1 MNRTVTFDMQ
11 RIEEAIYRAFR
22 ASYEQ
27 IKVDYE
33 EPEIP
38 DEDLDLQEEIVRE
51 VIENYRNGHSIQ
63 EVADEIIDSIVARLL
78 IDSEIGA
85 QQITFLKTA
94 IRRGCRRGQ
103 ASCSLLIKSLLE
115 KLNRHTG
122 RISNGDSIYRAKA
135 AAVPTPPT
143 HQIFIGGVAA

>member
-63 EVADEIIDSIVARLL
+63 EVADEVIDSIVERLL
-78 IDSEIGA
+78 IVSEIDA
-85 QQITFLKTA
+85 QQITFLKAA

-115 KLNRHTG
+115 KLNRNAG

-143 HQIFIGGVAA
+143 NQICVGGVAV

>member
-1 MNRTVTFDMQ
+1 MDRTVTFDMQ
-11 RIEEAIYRAFR
+11 RIEEAIYRAFQ
-22 ASYEQ
+22 ASYGQ
-27 IKVDYE
+27 IQVNYE

-38 DEDLDLQEEIVRE
+38 DEQLELQEEIVRE

-63 EVADEIIDSIVARLL
+63 EVADEVIDSIVERLL
-78 IDSEIGA
+78 IVSEIDA

-103 ASCSLLIKSLLE
+103 ACCSLLIKRLRE
-115 KLNRHTG
+115 KLNRHVG

-135 AAVPTPPT
+135 AAMPTPPT
-143 HQIFIGGVAA
+143 YQIFVGGVAA